1 MAGRPRCRET
11 VSLHCG
17 RHRTGMARGPVE
29 VTSALHGP
37 RGGVPACS
45 APAGAG
51 AGRLAAPATRP
62 GPRSAPHAPG
72 APAPALFCSSDSP
85 SSYWLRDLRW
95 RFCSGVAPVAPQA
108 AFSGYSALSSSV
120 TLPERPGQPKARSPW
135 WRGVLAPARD
145 SPGGSEGHPFPFRH
159 LPRHVVARSQS
170 RWVVHA
176 KDDHERGSPGLSLRL
191 RGAGRPSFVSPPL
204 PTRPATRDFYF
215 SLH

>member
-1 MAGRPRCRET
+1 MARRPRCCET

-17 RHRTGMARGPVE
+17 RHRTGTARGPVE
-29 VTSALHGP
+29 VTSALHRP

-95 RFCSGVAPVAPQA
+95 RFCSGVAPVAPQV

-145 SPGGSEGHPFPFRH
+145 SSGGSGGQPFPFRH

-170 RWVVHA
+170 RWGCP
-176 KDDHERGSPGLSLRL
+176 RQ
-191 RGAGRPSFVSPPL
+191 GRPRTRQPRAFPSPSRGRPPL
-204 PTRPATRDFYF
+204 VCQPPIAHATSDA
-215 SLH
+215 